1 MGSSYIRLVVIGS
14 LVITLPACYSEP
26 DDKPK
31 YTEDNAQA
39 DRYWDVIQKN
49 QDTIERRMNDCLT
62 RANQNRDVVYNDS
75 DEVVDSCKDYA
86 WESVGLP
93 SGILMQYIQEY
104 RTK

>member
-1 MGSSYIRLVVIGS
+1 MGSSYIRLVVVGL

-26 DDKPK
+26 DDKPE
-31 YTEDNAQA
+31 YTEDNARA